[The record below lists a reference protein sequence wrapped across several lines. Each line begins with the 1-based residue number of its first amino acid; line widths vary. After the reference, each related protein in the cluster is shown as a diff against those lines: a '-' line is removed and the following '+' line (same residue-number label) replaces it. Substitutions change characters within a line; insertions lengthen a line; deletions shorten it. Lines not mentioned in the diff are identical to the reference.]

1 MHYIMDNTIYNGI
14 TKGTNFR
21 TYNIYLNSPQLAVK
35 ANTKKYYE
43 GVIQK
48 NSIIMNQ
55 SIKKYPPS
63 YFKTS
68 YSRIFYPNVIIMPST

>member
-1 MHYIMDNTIYNGI
+1 MNNSIYNGI

-21 TYNIYLNSPQLAVK
+21 KYNIYLNSPQLALQ

-48 NSIIMNQ
+48 NQEIMNKP
-55 SIKKYPPS
+55 IRKYPPS
-63 YFKTS
+63 YYRTS
-68 YSRIFYPNVIIMPST
+68 YNLMFYPNVIIMPST

>member
-1 MHYIMDNTIYNGI
+1 MNNSIYNGI

-21 TYNIYLNSPQLAVK
+21 KYNIYLNSPQLALQ

-48 NSIIMNQ
+48 NQEIMNKP
-55 SIKKYPPS
+55 IRKYPSS
-63 YFKTS
+63 YYRTS
-68 YSRIFYPNVIIMPST
+68 YNLMFYPNVVVMPSI